1 MAQGVDADRQ
11 AQLAAAI
18 MTGDRY
24 LKYPDQVAR
33 DLFRFADVDN
43 NGCINSLDLHR
54 LLTLAGL
61 DADEDDAQAMI
72 ALANTPNGCV
82 HFVGSYIFRT

>member
-18 MTGDRY
+18 VSGDLY

-33 DLFRFADVDN
+33 DLFRYADVDN
-43 NGCINSLDLHR
+43 NGCINALDLHR

-72 ALANTPNGCV
+72 ALANTQGGCARV
-82 HFVGSYIFRT
+82 DVL